1 MGEQSAERPTVD
13 KTPVSL
19 LQEIFIR
26 EGKPPS
32 YELIYSEGVGEF
44 AIFRY
49 SVSVGDI
56 TAVGEGKSK
65 RKGKHAAA
73 LVMLKKLGRWRDG
86 GGCSEGGTEGS
97 REGGREGGRASKATG
112 EQEENPIGDVN
123 ELCHAHKW
131 PTPTF
136 LLCGEVG
143 RPHERVYTFRCIIPD
158 RFCGTGSG
166 QGKRLARREAAYS
179 LLRQI
184 RELPVANIEHGES
197 GQEGAG
203 AVQAE
208 QELTFFGE
216 EVTEAGQHRCLA
228 QLCTIPVGVF
238 YGEGQDLAAARIR
251 ATAASKEFVRICSIL
266 SL

>member
-1 MGEQSAERPTVD
+1 MGEKPEKNATVD

-19 LQEIFIR
+19 LQEIFIPK
-26 EGKPPS
+26 GKPPS
-32 YELIYSEGVGEF
+32 YELIYSEGVGES

-56 TAVGEGKSK
+56 SAVGEGKSK
-65 RKGKHAAA
+65 RNGKQAAA

-86 GGCSEGGTEGS
+86 GGDSEGDTEGGS
-97 REGGREGGRASKATG
+97 EGDRVSKATG
-112 EQEENPIGDVN
+112 EQGDNPIGDVN

-136 LLCGEVG
+136 LLCAEVG
-143 RPHERVYTFRCIIPD
+143 RPHERVFTFRCIIQD

-166 QGKRLARREAAYS
+166 QGKRLARREAAHS

-184 RELPVANIEHGES
+184 RQLPVANAEHGES
-197 GQEGAG
+197 GREGAV

-208 QELTFFGE
+208 HELTFFGE